1 MTRAKYE
8 RLGRAVVAAV
18 KLAEAVD
25 AIHDEKVACYEELK
39 PLVGS
44 DAARATVS
52 AIVVD
57 ALPAYRVGE
66 IVRKIVFTAEAANNE
81 A

>member
-18 KLAEAVD
+18 KLAEAVE
-25 AIHDEKVACYEELK
+25 AIHDEKATCYDELR

-44 DAARATVS
+44 DAAREAIS
-52 AIVVD
+52 AIVSD
-57 ALPAYRVGE
+57 ALPAYRVGD
-66 IVRKIVFTAEAANNE
+66 IVRKIVFTVEAQNHE